1 MLKKRNR
8 KKAQTRVGDQQK
20 FIFQYNWKNS
30 QRHIKRCIPVWQ
42 SSKQSV
48 GYRKSTS
55 VAGNVNRKGSE
66 IGQWLVVNEDEEM
79 TGGLEHEKEVRN
91 SCVERGKMTL

>member
-1 MLKKRNR
+1 M
-8 KKAQTRVGDQQK
+8 
-20 FIFQYNWKNS
+20 
-30 QRHIKRCIPVWQ
+30 WQ

-55 VAGNVNRKGSE
+55 VAGTVTRKGSE

-79 TGGLEHEKEVRN
+79 TGGLEHEKEVWN
-91 SCVERGKMTL
+91 SRVERGKMTLRE